1 MASSDP
7 MVDGPPTKKAK
18 IGGDANDLLSSL
30 NDDLPDDLL
39 AVGGW
44 ADNGSNSNGLSNGS
58 IDGIVGGPL
67 GQGNSQG
74 AGQQNQ
80 NLGQSSMGMG
90 MRQQGNMGG
99 VNQMGGMGNP
109 NQNMTLVNALSGK
122 TPGQLNNIRGP
133 GPNTPTSSSTHSI
146 SETPMSSMGGP
157 MNQQVSMSSM
167 TSMSPDLSSTVVS
180 SMQSQPNNMM
190 GGPMRPGMTMGM
202 GPGPGS
208 QTIMSSQMPNGPMT
222 TNTMVRSVGGQ
233 MMGPGG
239 PMQNMIR
246 QQQVGG
252 MMPGQPRMIN
262 AGVRMPMR
270 PTGMGN
276 SNFNPSLS
284 MAGGMNVNP
293 NPVSLPPRYPTQ
305 LEQQG
310 PNGGQQ
316 HPGVVQ
322 HQNGPLMSQNNQ
334 QLLPTSMSQMSPG
347 VVTSATGP
355 PGAAPPGAPHSAD
368 PEKRKLIQ
376 QQLVLLLHAHKCQRR
391 DREQQS
397 AGNTAEMRQCTLP
410 HCRTMKNVLNH
421 MTTCQA
427 GKTCNVPHCSSS
439 RQIIAHWKHCNRQD
453 CPVCLPLKQADSNRR
468 IGGPQGPQGP
478 ILSPPG
484 PGLPPGPGNP
494 AGLPPTSSN
503 QQVSMPNNINQQQ
516 SQQPQQ
522 QPQIQAQQQSTQQN
536 PQQQN
541 QPTQQ
546 SQQPQPPQQSLNNG
560 PQQQQGQGQQSFNNE
575 PGQAD
580 LQRAYKALGLDPPTA
595 PTAQRTPNGPAQM
608 RPQGPNNS
616 MNIRPGQQS
625 GPPGSMLGPRP
636 PFPNI
641 GGLPNQPNRMP
652 NQQTGTGNMPATFPN
667 QLNIVNELMKPQPS
681 MLPNDIQNTVS
692 AAPIQSTKE
701 WHTSVTPDLRNHLVH
716 KLVQA
721 IFPTP
726 NPQDMLD
733 KRLHSLVAYARKV
746 EGDMY
751 EMANSRSE
759 YYHLLAEKIYK
770 IQKELEE
777 KRAKRKQNQEMGGPG
792 GPSGPVAAGGPQQP
806 GMPPQVSGGPNQQP
820 SSTLCS
826 IIRPNNSM
834 GQQQQPSAMNQQVPQ
849 QQNMNP
855 RLMSPQGSMNNIP
868 NSFNNSNSGDAN
880 PNTSMNNELLRK
892 QLTEPIGNNPNMIR
906 QMSNNQPAPPNSGSS
921 QLENLLKKTPP
932 DIDHSKMLQAKD
944 LMNKLP
950 TDNLHPQQPNNLNGN
965 GDSTSIGGNNMAV
978 KLEQIKEEQKPDIK
992 TEVKTEMMEMESNDI
1007 KPEIKPES
1015 MDVKEEP
1022 TVKAE
1027 PGSSDVKKEE
1037 SDSGESAPGVISKD
1051 EKTGKNKVTFSAE
1064 ELRTALIPPIEK
1076 MWCLEPEAVPF
1087 RTPVDPNAL
1096 GIPDYFDII
1105 KKPMDMSQIK
1115 RKLDIG
1121 AYTDPWQFVNDVFLM
1136 FENAWTYNRKTSR
1149 VYRYCSKLAE
1159 VFEAEIDPVMQG
1171 LGFCCG
1177 RKHTYCP
1184 QTLCCYGQQLCTI
1197 SRDAKYYYYEN
1208 KNPTPSLFS
1217 DKYTFCEKCFT
1228 DIPGDT
1234 VGLGD
1239 DPSQPQ
1245 THIPKDQFKTTK
1257 NDVLELEPFVE
1268 CSDCGRKVHQVCVL
1282 HFEPIWREFKCEG
1295 CHKSAGTTRK
1305 ENRYTAKRLQTTRLG
1320 SYIET
1325 RVNNF
1330 LRKKEADAGDVHIRV
1345 VFSGDKQVEVK
1356 PGMKHR
1362 YVDTGEMLNDFPYR
1376 ARAMFAFEEQDGVD
1390 VCFFGMHVQ
1399 EYGSEC
1405 AQPNTRRVYV
1415 AYLDSVHFF
1424 KPRHFR
1430 TAVYHEI
1437 LLGYLDYMKKL
1448 GYTMAHIWACPP
1460 SEGDDYIFHCH
1471 PQEQKIPKPKR
1482 LQEWY
1487 KKMLDKGIIERIV
1500 LDYKDIYKQA
1510 LEDNIQSPAELP
1522 YFEGDFWPN
1531 VMEENIRELEQ
1542 EEEARKRELQE
1553 AEEAERLA
1561 AAQEAE
1567 DDEPGEVGEN
1577 SKKINKKNQKKK
1589 KSIAQRKAN
1598 QKKPQA
1604 GSSDL
1609 TSKVFATMEKHKEV
1623 FFTIRL
1629 HSAQSAA
1636 SLSPI
1641 QDPDPLMQVQGEKVD
1656 LMDGRDAFLTMARD
1670 RHYEFSSLRRCKY
1683 STLALLYELHT
1694 QAMGQDK
1701 FVYNCNTCSKSV
1713 ETRYHCTVCD
1723 DFDLCVACYQKDG
1736 HPHKME
1742 KLGFD
1747 LDGGGGEVA
1756 PTSNPQEARKLSIQ
1770 RCIQSLVHAC
1780 QCRDANCRLPS
1791 CHKMKRV
1798 VSHTKQ
1804 CKRKTNGGCP
1814 ICKQLIALCCYHA
1827 KLCQEAKCPVPF
1839 CLNIK
1844 QKLRQQ
1850 QLQQRLQE
1858 AAMMR
1863 RRMAQMN
1870 ARMRPDGMNTTSGG
1884 GKGGPVSS
1892 APSQPSM
1899 SGGAGGMNHMAS
1911 SGKPGGSAQPNQN
1924 VLEAVKKVQEE
1935 AKQQSLPLDQRGQVG
1950 GVVGRVGGV
1959 QNQPNMGIM
1968 NQQNMGQQMGPN
1980 MGQQQQQQMGQPG
1993 QQWTGNQMRPGNMG
2007 QPMQPG
2013 MNQRMPGQIGPPHP
2027 NTGQPNMPGQAG
2039 QGQRQT
2045 MQSLQQLIQALKSPQ
2060 SHQQQQQVLQ
2070 ILKSNP
2076 SLMAA
2081 FIKQRQHGGAGGGGG
2096 AGGNNIGLPGNIPG
2110 VNPQN
2115 MPQPQHPQQ
2124 MGPNMGGMGNNM
2136 MNQQQQQQQQMMQQ
2150 QQQQRY
2156 RSIHLQQQQAPNNFG
2171 GVGPN
2176 QQQFQPGMGQGVGPN
2191 PNQYRQNMPQMGP
2204 GGMRGPQQMGPG
2216 GMSGPMGP
2224 QGMLL
2229 SQVRSPPPMAVRS
2242 PNPAQSPRA
2251 GPVGAGMVP
2260 SPHTPPHHYSSQ
2272 GGMQGMP
2279 VQGQDGDVNGSSHN
2293 VMMLSQPGMND
2304 MPGVGG
2310 GPGPQDHGNQSMT
2323 PQDQLS
2329 EYVKTL

>member
-1 MASSDP
+1 M
-7 MVDGPPTKKAK
+7 
-18 IGGDANDLLSSL
+18 L
-30 NDDLPDDLL
+30 
-39 AVGGW
+39 
-44 ADNGSNSNGLSNGS
+44 
-58 IDGIVGGPL
+58 
-67 GQGNSQG
+67 
-74 AGQQNQ
+74 
-80 NLGQSSMGMG
+80 
-90 MRQQGNMGG
+90 
-99 VNQMGGMGNP
+99 
-109 NQNMTLVNALSGK
+109 
-122 TPGQLNNIRGP
+122 
-133 GPNTPTSSSTHSI
+133 
-146 SETPMSSMGGP
+146 
-157 MNQQVSMSSM
+157 
-167 TSMSPDLSSTVVS
+167 
-180 SMQSQPNNMM
+180 
-190 GGPMRPGMTMGM
+190 
-202 GPGPGS
+202 
-208 QTIMSSQMPNGPMT
+208 
-222 TNTMVRSVGGQ
+222 
-233 MMGPGG
+233 
-239 PMQNMIR
+239 
-246 QQQVGG
+246 
-252 MMPGQPRMIN
+252 
-262 AGVRMPMR
+262 
-270 PTGMGN
+270 
-276 SNFNPSLS
+276 
-284 MAGGMNVNP
+284 
-293 NPVSLPPRYPTQ
+293 
-305 LEQQG
+305 
-310 PNGGQQ
+310 
-316 HPGVVQ
+316 
-322 HQNGPLMSQNNQ
+322 
-334 QLLPTSMSQMSPG
+334 
-347 VVTSATGP
+347 
-355 PGAAPPGAPHSAD
+355 
-368 PEKRKLIQ
+368 
-376 QQLVLLLHAHKCQRR
+376 
-391 DREQQS
+391 
-397 AGNTAEMRQCTLP
+397 
-410 HCRTMKNVLNH
+410 
-421 MTTCQA
+421 
-427 GKTCNVPHCSSS
+427 
-439 RQIIAHWKHCNRQD
+439 
-453 CPVCLPLKQADSNRR
+453 
-468 IGGPQGPQGP
+468 
-478 ILSPPG
+478 
-484 PGLPPGPGNP
+484 
-494 AGLPPTSSN
+494 
-503 QQVSMPNNINQQQ
+503 
-516 SQQPQQ
+516 
-522 QPQIQAQQQSTQQN
+522 
-536 PQQQN
+536 
-541 QPTQQ
+541 
-546 SQQPQPPQQSLNNG
+546 
-560 PQQQQGQGQQSFNNE
+560 
-575 PGQAD
+575 
-580 LQRAYKALGLDPPTA
+580 
-595 PTAQRTPNGPAQM
+595 
-608 RPQGPNNS
+608 RPQ
-616 MNIRPGQQS
+616 
-625 GPPGSMLGPRP
+625 
-636 PFPNI
+636 FPNL

-652 NQQTGTGNMPATFPN
+652 NQQPGNNMPPSFPN
-667 QLNIVNELMKPQPS
+667 QINIVNELMKPQPS

-777 KRAKRKQNQEMGGPG
+777 KRAKRKQSQEMGGPG
-792 GPSGPVAAGGPQQP
+792 VGPGGPGAPGGPQQS
-806 GMPPQVSGGPNQQP
+806 GMPPQVPGGQQP
-820 SSTLCS
+820 GSTLCS
-826 IIRPNNSM
+826 IIRPNM
-834 GQQQQPSAMNQQVPQ
+834 GQQPMNQQQVQ

-855 RLMSPQGSMNNIP
+855 RLMSPQGGMNNLPP
-868 NSFNNSNSGDAN
+868 NSFNHSDGN
-880 PNTSMNNELLRK
+880 PTTSMSNELLRK
-892 QLTEPIGNNPNMIR
+892 QLTEPIVNNPNMMR
-906 QMSNNQPAPPNSGSS
+906 QMSNNQSTPNSGSS

-932 DIDHSKMLQAKD
+932 DIDPSKMAQAKD

-950 TDNLHPQQPNNLNGN
+950 TDNLHPQQPNNINGN
-965 GDSTSIGGNNMAV
+965 NDSMAV
-978 KLEQIKEEQKPDIK
+978 KLEQIKEDLKPDIK
-992 TEVKTEMMEMESNDI
+992 SEVKTEMMEMENDI
-1007 KPEIKPES
+1007 KSEIKSES
-1015 MDVKEEP
+1015 MDVKEESN
-1022 TVKAE
+1022 VKSE
-1027 PGSSDVKKEE
+1027 TSSEVKKEE
-1037 SDSGESAPGVISKD
+1037 NDNSEPAPGVISKD
-1051 EKTGKNKVTFSAE
+1051 EKTGKNRVTFSAE

-1096 GIPDYFDII
+1096 GIPDYFEII

-1197 SRDAKYYYYEN
+1197 SRDAKYYFYEN

-1228 DIPGDT
+1228 EIPGET

-1245 THIPKDQFKTTK
+1245 THIPKDQFKTAK

-1268 CSDCGRKVHQVCVL
+1268 CTDCGRKVHQVCVL
-1282 HFEPIWREFKCEG
+1282 HFENIWREFKCDG
-1295 CHKSAGTTRK
+1295 CHKTTGTSRK
-1305 ENRYTAKRLQTTRLG
+1305 ENRFTAKRLQTTRLG

-1561 AAQEAE
+1561 AAADAE
-1567 DDEPGEVGEN
+1567 EEEPGEVGD
-1577 SKKINKKNQKKK
+1577 SKKMNKKNQKKK

-1747 LDGGGGEVA
+1747 LDGGAGEVA

-1870 ARMRPDGMNTTSGG
+1870 ARMNPGGMGG
-1884 GKGGPVSS
+1884 GGSSQGKGGPVST
-1892 APSQPSM
+1892 APTHQPPQHSTI
-1899 SGGAGGMNHMAS
+1899 NQINN

-1935 AKQQSLPLDQRGQVG
+1935 AKLQSQPMDQRGPAG

-1959 QNQPNMGIM
+1959 PNQSNMGII
-1968 NQQNMGQQMGPN
+1968 NQQNMGQQQQMG
-1980 MGQQQQQQMGQPG
+1980 MSQQQQMGQTG
-1993 QQWTGNQMRPGNMG
+1993 QQWPANQMRPGMG

-2013 MNQRMPGQIGPPHP
+2013 MNQRMPGQIGPGMPGGPPHP
-2027 NTGQPNMPGQAG
+2027 NNAGQPNMPGQAG
-2039 QGQRQT
+2039 GAQRQT

-2060 SHQQQQQVLQ
+2060 SPQQQQQVLQ

-2081 FIKQRQHGGAGGGGG
+2081 FIKQRQNPGGGGG
-2096 AGGNNIGLPGNIPG
+2096 AGGNNMGLPGNIPG
-2110 VNPQN
+2110 VNPQS

-2124 MGPNMGGMGNNM
+2124 MGPSMGGMGGNM
-2136 MNQQQQQQQQMMQQ
+2136 VHQQQQQQMMQQQ

-2156 RSIHLQQQQAPNNFG
+2156 RSIHLQQQPNNFG
-2171 GVGPN
+2171 GGVGPN
-2176 QQQFQPGMGQGVGPN
+2176 QQFQPGMGQGGVPGPY
-2191 PNQYRQNMPQMGP
+2191 QARQSMNQMGP
-2204 GGMRGPQQMGPG
+2204 GMRGPQQMGPG
-2216 GMSGPMGP
+2216 MGGPMGP

-2242 PNPAQSPRA
+2242 PNPGQSPRA

-2260 SPHTPPHHYSSQ
+2260 SPHTPPHHYSQ
-2272 GGMQGMP
+2272 GMQGMP
-2279 VQGQDGDVNGSSHN
+2279 VQQGQDGDVNGSSHN

-2304 MPGVGG
+2304 MSGVGG
-2310 GPGPQDHGNQSMT
+2310 GPGPQDHGSQSMT

-2329 EYVKTL
+2329 EFVKTL